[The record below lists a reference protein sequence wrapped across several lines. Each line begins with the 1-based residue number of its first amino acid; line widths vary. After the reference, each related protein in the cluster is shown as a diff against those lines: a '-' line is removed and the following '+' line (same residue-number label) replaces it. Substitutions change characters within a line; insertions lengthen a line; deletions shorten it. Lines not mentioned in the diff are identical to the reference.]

1 MKQKYKSRQTCTKT
15 LWNGHLQCLRAISR
29 NSFNLNGD
37 IKIPKKMKNTSILI
51 FYFLLSLATS
61 AQVITGHVFVDSNNN
76 GVKDKNEEGVKG
88 VVVSDQVNTV
98 KTAADGAYQLSAQG
112 YGFAFISVPNGY
124 NSVKGAWQKIANNT
138 TIDFPLAKTSIQPEF
153 KFIHASDTHISE
165 KSIDRME
172 KLRAIVDQVKP
183 DFVLIT
189 GDLVRDALR
198 VSEKEAS
205 DYYEL
210 YVKEIQ
216 KFSVPVWSVPG
227 NHENFGIE
235 RHLSLVSP
243 SHPLYG
249 KKMYHH
255 YLGPNYY
262 SFNYGG
268 VHFIGLDDVDFED
281 LWYYGHVDS
290 VQVAWMKKDLASVN
304 ATTPVITF
312 NHIPFF
318 SGGLS
323 LTTFTE
329 SGLSRT
335 LEREKGV
342 LQFRHTVSNAHEM
355 ISTLS
360 KYNYPMALSGHY
372 HARQVF
378 WVENDGQ
385 KIRYEQTSAVVG
397 PSEEGEI
404 KIPSGVTLYSVKDGK
419 ISEGQFIPL
428 DKK

>member
-1 MKQKYKSRQTCTKT
+1 MKT
-15 LWNGHLQCLRAISR
+15 
-29 NSFNLNGD
+29 
-37 IKIPKKMKNTSILI
+37 TST
-51 FYFLLSLATS
+51 FLLLLIS
-61 AQVITGHVFVDSNNN
+61 AYSFGQVITGSVFIDSNNN
-76 GVKDKNEEGVKG
+76 GIKDKNEEGIKD

-98 KTAADGAYQLSAQG
+98 QTNPDGTYQLKAQG
-112 YGFAFISVPNGY
+112 YGFVFISLPNGY
-124 NSVKGAWQKIANNT
+124 KSLKGNWQKTSGNT
-138 TIDFPLAKTSIQPEF
+138 IIDFPLTKTSTSQEF

-165 KSIDRME
+165 KNIDRME
-172 KLRAIVDQVKP
+172 KLRAIVEQVKP
-183 DFVLIT
+183 DFVIIT

-198 VSEKEAS
+198 VSEKEATG
-205 DYYEL
+205 YYDL

-235 RHLSLVSP
+235 RHLSLVNP

-290 VQVAWMKKDLASVN
+290 VQVAWMKKDLAAVSPS
-304 ATTPVITF
+304 TPIITF

-342 LQFRHTVSNAHEM
+342 LQFRHTVSNAHEL
-355 ISTLS
+355 ISILT
-360 KYNYPMALSGHY
+360 KYNYPMSLSGHY

-378 WVENDGQ
+378 WYESEGQ

-397 PSEEGEI
+397 PAEEGGI

>member
-1 MKQKYKSRQTCTKT
+1 MKR
-15 LWNGHLQCLRAISR
+15 
-29 NSFNLNGD
+29 
-37 IKIPKKMKNTSILI
+37 TSLLI
-51 FYFLLSLATS
+51 FYLLVSLSAS
-61 AQVITGHVFVDSNNN
+61 AQVISGHVFLDANNN
-76 GVKDKNEEGVKG
+76 GLKDKNEEGINR

-98 KTAADGAYQLSAQG
+98 VTDASGAYQLKAGG
-112 YGFAFISVPNGY
+112 YGFVFISLPVGY
-124 NSVKGAWQKIANNT
+124 KPLKSIWQKITDNT
-138 TIDFPLAKTSIQPEF
+138 TLDFPLAKTSASQEF

-165 KSIDRME
+165 KSLDRME
-172 KLRAIVDQVKP
+172 KLRGIAEQVKP
-183 DFVLIT
+183 DFVIIT

-205 DYYEL
+205 GYYEL
-210 YVKEIQ
+210 YTKEIQ
-216 KFSVPVWSVPG
+216 KFSMPVWSVPG

-249 KKMYHH
+249 KKMYHY

-290 VQVAWMKKDLASVN
+290 VQVAWMKKDLASVST
-304 ATTPVITF
+304 ATPVITF

-329 SGLSRT
+329 TGLSRT

-342 LQFRHTVSNAHEM
+342 LQFRHTVSNAHEL
-355 ISTLS
+355 ISILTR
-360 KYNYPMALSGHY
+360 YNYPIALSGHY

-378 WVENDGQ
+378 WYENDGQ
-385 KIRYEQTSAVVG
+385 KTRFEQTSAVVG
-397 PSEEGEI
+397 PSEEGAI

>member
-1 MKQKYKSRQTCTKT
+1 MKKT
-15 LWNGHLQCLRAISR
+15 S
-29 NSFNLNGD
+29 
-37 IKIPKKMKNTSILI
+37 TLI
-51 FYFLLSLATS
+51 FSFLLSITLA
-61 AQVITGHVFVDSNNN
+61 AQVITGYVFVDMNNN
-76 GVKDKNEEGVKG
+76 GIKDKNEEGIKG
-88 VVVSDQVNTV
+88 VVISNQVTTIETNV
-98 KTAADGAYQLSAQG
+98 AGAYQLKAQG
-112 YGFAFISVPNGY
+112 YGFVFISLPSGY
-124 NSVKGAWQKIANNT
+124 KSLKGNWQKISSNT
-138 TIDFPLAKTSIQPEF
+138 AIDFPLAKTSSIQEF

-172 KLRAIVDQVKP
+172 KLRAIVEQVKP
-183 DFVLIT
+183 DFVIIT

-198 VSEKEAS
+198 VSEKEATG
-205 DYYEL
+205 YYEL
-210 YVKEIQ
+210 YLKEIQ

-235 RHLSLVSP
+235 RHLSLVSQI
-243 SHPLYG
+243 HPLYG

-290 VQVAWMKKDLASVN
+290 VQVEWMKKDLATISSS
-304 ATTPVITF
+304 TPVITF

-323 LTTFTE
+323 LTTFIET
-329 SGLSRT
+329 GLSRT

-342 LQFRHTVSNAHEM
+342 LQFRHTVSNAHEL
-355 ISTLS
+355 ISILS
-360 KYNYPMALSGHY
+360 KYNYPIALSGHY
-372 HARQVF
+372 HARKVF
-378 WVENDGQ
+378 WYENDGQ
-385 KIRYEQTSAVVG
+385 KTRYEQTSAVVG
-397 PSEEGEI
+397 PGEEGEI

>member
-1 MKQKYKSRQTCTKT
+1 VTQGPGRVCTNEKAPAARGGAT
-15 LWNGHLQCLRAISR
+15 GA
-29 NSFNLNGD
+29 G
-37 IKIPKKMKNTSILI
+37 KIPGLC
-51 FYFLLSLATS
+51 LLRGSRRLLHRLPLLERDLDLA
-61 AQVITGHVFVDSNNN
+61 
-76 GVKDKNEEGVKG
+76 GVGAVVLADDAHLRG
-88 VVVSDQVNTV
+88 VVV
-98 KTAADGAYQLSAQG
+98 GLRG
-112 YGFAFISVPNGY
+112 
-124 NSVKGAWQKIANNT
+124 IA
-138 TIDFPLAKTSIQPEF
+138 E
-153 KFIHASDTHISE
+153 
-165 KSIDRME
+165 
-172 KLRAIVDQVKP
+172 QVKP
-183 DFVLIT
+183 DFVIIT

-205 DYYEL
+205 GYYEL
-210 YVKEIQ
+210 YTKEIQ
-216 KFSVPVWSVPG
+216 KFSMPVWSVPG

-290 VQVAWMKKDLASVN
+290 VQVAWMKKDLASVST
-304 ATTPVITF
+304 ATPVITF

-329 SGLSRT
+329 TGLSRT

-342 LQFRHTVSNAHEM
+342 LQFRHTVSNAHEL
-355 ISTLS
+355 ISILTR
-360 KYNYPMALSGHY
+360 YNYPIALSGHY

-378 WVENDGQ
+378 WYENDGQ
-385 KIRYEQTSAVVG
+385 KTRFEQTSAVVG
-397 PSEEGEI
+397 PSEEGAI